1 MEILKGNSGFLISN
15 ATSVRVHQT
24 EPRVIERYRAGN
36 MVPPLPDNLCMD
48 FDSPHAIFRGW
59 DHEMKSK
66 ELSQSWK
73 VIFVSSPSRSGASR
87 NGVDLS
93 TPGLGMTSA
102 LIALGHSEPVR
113 SRFSDGVL
121 YMALGANASDM
132 QVIDSLFEF
141 MKFTGAANSATA
153 LRNEVDLTKA
163 VKAAAL
169 W

>member
-1 MEILKGNSGFLISN
+1 
-15 ATSVRVHQT
+15 
-24 EPRVIERYRAGN
+24 
-36 MVPPLPDNLCMD
+36 
-48 FDSPHAIFRGW
+48 
-59 DHEMKSK
+59 
-66 ELSQSWK
+66 
-73 VIFVSSPSRSGASR
+73 
-87 NGVDLS
+87 
-93 TPGLGMTSA
+93 MTSA